1 MFKSLLIKIS
11 FHRKK
16 YKSNVCIIK
25 RKSLIE
31 IFEGDVRISKDRRKY
46 LRAADK
52 FYSGKQKASL
62 FVSC

>member
-11 FHRKK
+11 FYRKK

-31 IFEGDVRISKDRRKY
+31 IFEGDVRRRCKGVVMFEG
-46 LRAADK
+46 DVN
-52 FYSGKQKASL
+52 Q
-62 FVSC
+62 